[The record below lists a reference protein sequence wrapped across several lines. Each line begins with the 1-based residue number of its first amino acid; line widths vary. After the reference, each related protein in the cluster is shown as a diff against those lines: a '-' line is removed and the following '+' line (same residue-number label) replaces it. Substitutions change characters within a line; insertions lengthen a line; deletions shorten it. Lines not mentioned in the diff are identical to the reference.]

1 MPCVSIL
8 TFESGVKNN
17 MTEITDNKN
26 RYPFSSLSRI
36 TSVLP
41 SLSRQN
47 TLSLMVVTTP
57 HEILEIDV
65 KSWLNKDTGTL
76 AV

>member
-26 RYPFSSLSRI
+26 RYPFSPPLGHI

-65 KSWLNKDTGTL
+65 KSWLNKDTGTN
-76 AV
+76 